1 MTESLEEYHKVV
13 EELEDDLPSIPLI
26 MDELLRIVGDQ
37 DAALFAVRDILKLDK
52 SIYSKILRIANSV
65 AHREGIVE
73 RISELTEAMQ
83 RIGLEKV
90 KRIALKTS
98 VFQVFQEEKNGL
110 SYSLESLWKHS
121 VGVAMASQT
130 LADALESQLGA
141 HAYACGLL
149 HDIGKVAKFK
159 ISSKSFFK
167 EARHSLKKKISSHST
182 ETKRNFLK
190 HDLLGALVI
199 QKWGLSEV
207 VENTTR
213 WHHTPNRN
221 DRSNMEDPPMHK
233 LTDIVILA
241 NHYIHRLEFGNS
253 GHQTPDRLPADL
265 LRRLRLSSDQ
275 ADDCLE
281 KVRIALK
288 EEDNHLAIFLKID

>member
-1 MTESLEEYHKVV
+1 
-13 EELEDDLPSIPLI
+13 
-26 MDELLRIVGDQ
+26 
-37 DAALFAVRDILKLDK
+37 
-52 SIYSKILRIANSV
+52 
-65 AHREGIVE
+65 
-73 RISELTEAMQ
+73 
-83 RIGLEKV
+83 
-90 KRIALKTS
+90 
-98 VFQVFQEEKNGL
+98 
-110 SYSLESLWKHS
+110 
-121 VGVAMASQT
+121 MASQT
-130 LADALESQLGA
+130 LADAFESQLGA

-159 ISSKSFFK
+159 VSSKSFFK

-207 VENTTR
+207 VENTTL

-221 DRSNMEDPPMHK
+221 DRLNMEDPPMHK